1 LRRGSP
7 RTALNRVP
15 EGSSMILTSTLL
27 ADLHRLQAQAS
38 PPACATASPPSPYAV
53 LADPLEELLEMRY
66 QQHLAQRA
74 LQDLFENEALQTL
87 EG

>member
-1 LRRGSP
+1 MIPATPLVADAPGVQSQVSP
-7 RTALNRVP
+7 QAC
-15 EGSSMILTSTLL
+15 EL
-27 ADLHRLQAQAS
+27 AQL
-38 PPACATASPPSPYAV
+38 PPDGATEN
-53 LADPLEELLEMRY
+53 LLEELIEMRY